1 MWTKMIIYNSVFRA
15 VTNIVRILVQCCR
28 AQTKI
33 LERIDIRHGF
43 FGDKKVFK
51 LMFEQQGLFCE
62 KPAGPDGNFSN
73 RKSPVKAWR
82 QHRNLLIKFFIL
94 QLAFARFV

>member
-1 MWTKMIIYNSVFRA
+1 MIIYNSVFRA

-33 LERIDIRHGF
+33 FERIDIRHGF

-51 LMFEQQGLFCE
+51 LMFEQQGLFCK
-62 KPAGPDGNFSN
+62 KPAGPD
-73 RKSPVKAWR
+73 
-82 QHRNLLIKFFIL
+82 
-94 QLAFARFV
+94 